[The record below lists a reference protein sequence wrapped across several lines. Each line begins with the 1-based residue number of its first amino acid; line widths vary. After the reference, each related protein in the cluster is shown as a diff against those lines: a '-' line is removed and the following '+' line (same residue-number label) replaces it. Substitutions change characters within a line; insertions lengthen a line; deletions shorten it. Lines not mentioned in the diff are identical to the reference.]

1 VSNFSILCSV
11 SYACINPILMSMILE
26 IEYGIATFVLNLFS
40 TDYEVMPI
48 LKKFSF
54 SPMHS
59 ITYKEPSN

>member
-1 VSNFSILCSV
+1 
-11 SYACINPILMSMILE
+11 MSMILE